1 MLPSNLRPAPDH
13 PEANRTLHRNLWFRA
28 LFIGSLS
35 GLLIALAGCATASE
49 ATPVTTTFPFDGT
62 ILDVRSHDV
71 ATDLVATDRDDVEV
85 TRWFATKLA
94 TGVKADWS
102 LTDRTLD
109 LRADC
114 TGIANCDARFRV
126 EVPLGVRVL
135 RDGQATELDGRGGS
149 R

>member
-1 MLPSNLRPAPDH
+1 MSPSNLRPAPDH
-13 PEANRTLHRNLWFRA
+13 PRAIRTPHRNALLRA
-28 LFIGSLS
+28 FFIGSLS
-35 GLLIALAGCATASE
+35 CLLIALAGCATASE
-49 ATPVTTTFPFDGT
+49 ATPVTTTFPFNGT
-62 ILDVRSHDV
+62 ILDIRSHDV
-71 ATDLVATDRDDVEV
+71 ATDLVATDRDDVKV

-94 TGVKADWS
+94 TGVKASWA

-135 RDGQATELDGRGGS
+135 RDGQATKLDGRGGS